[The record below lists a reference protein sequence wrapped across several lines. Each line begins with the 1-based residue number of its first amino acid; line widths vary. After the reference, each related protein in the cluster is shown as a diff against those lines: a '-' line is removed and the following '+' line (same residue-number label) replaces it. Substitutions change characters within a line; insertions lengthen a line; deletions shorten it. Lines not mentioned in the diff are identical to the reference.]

1 MAITMWKPG
10 EGTPALAQTFA
21 IEPALLQTMVA
32 QEARRRG
39 ILLAKQQA
47 LRAAEGLLGW
57 GHALTWAII
66 FVSAIHIWE
75 TVAAIAPASAGVLQ
89 LPAAVYHGAAL
100 AFTLMIDA
108 CALYIAK
115 ANATAAFVGAP
126 SNRGTI
132 FFYAVTALLNASFVA
147 RHAPAIDAT
156 VQAQLLPLLAGSFVL
171 LLPLSIPAG
180 IVAVEASN
188 RTLEAARL
196 ALLVEV
202 ETLRGLVVSTTGSTR
217 RSDEA
222 SRDSAAASLSEAS
235 AVTGP
240 TPTAAISGHR
250 PTTHTVVGLLGAIT
264 ADEIISPSI
273 VRERLSCSETTAHKL
288 LQEACATG
296 QIERAGRGAYRVRP
310 GT

>member
-1 MAITMWKPG
+1 MAITIWKPG
-10 EGTPALAQTFA
+10 EATPALAQTFA
-21 IEPALLQTMVA
+21 IDPALLQTKA
-32 QEARRRG
+32 AHEARRRG
-39 ILLAKQQA
+39 ILIAKQQA
-47 LRAAEGLLGW
+47 LRAAEGLLAW
-57 GHALTWAII
+57 GRTLTWAVV

-75 TVAAIAPASAGVLQ
+75 TVAAIAPAHVGTLQ
-89 LPAAVYHGAAL
+89 LPAAIYHGAAL

-115 ANATAAFVGAP
+115 ANAAAAFVGAP
-126 SNRGTI
+126 ANRWTI
-132 FFYAVTALLNASFVA
+132 YFYLVTALLNASFVA

-222 SRDSAAASLSEAS
+222 SRDSAAASVSEAS
-235 AVTGP
+235 AAAGP
-240 TPTAAISGHR
+240 RPTAALSGHR
-250 PTTHTVVGLLGAIT
+250 PTAHTVAGLLGAIT
-264 ADEIISPSI
+264 TDEIISPSI
-273 VRERLSCSETTAHKL
+273 VRERLSCGETTAHKL
-288 LQEACATG
+288 LQDACAAG
-296 QIERAGRGAYRVRP
+296 AIEKAGRGAYRVRQ
-310 GT
+310 G